1 MTEAMT
7 TGSSRLG
14 RASGALLIA
23 AAALANAV
31 FLHWLWRQHLN
42 WGIWDWDFQASL
54 VEAARSSILDF
65 GQLPLWNPWMGGG
78 GSLIGNPMSSTF
90 SPSFLPMLA
99 FGTVLGF
106 KVCIWIYL
114 LIAQVGTFLFA
125 RRIRLDPM
133 PAILAALVFSWGGA
147 FAQHLAHGHIGW
159 IGYAWVPFILVALH
173 GSVQRLQLLT
183 IGAGGLFLAFSWLDG
198 GAYHYLFV
206 PFFVGIY
213 AIGLSHQERS
223 LRPLI
228 AVAAFGGVALGLAAI
243 EIVPVAESVA
253 LFPRKTASVNNYYG
267 APFVP
272 TAIDL
277 FYQAFL
283 SRDQAHR
290 QELWMPFI
298 LNVGSYVGILP
309 LLLAGVG
316 AALRPVRVVPI
327 AVSFVLMLLVCL
339 GGTLPIDLWALL
351 HQLPGFDSM
360 MVPMRLR
367 ILPLFCIGILAGAGL
382 QAVSRSAGLAK
393 AGPGLAIATIAW
405 VAIDLFL
412 VNAPVYKVAYSV
424 PPMNIERRADFGHH
438 DLSPYRKI
446 YKQTALYPLWP
457 NVPTAVFP
465 AVLENAGVA
474 REGFPLTWPH
484 RAIPFEHPK
493 YPGAEIISVG
503 PGSKLLGHSVSPN
516 RLSFSVRGDGG
527 TVVINQNYWPGWQ
540 VVSGEARLVYS
551 HRGLLG
557 VLLPEGEQTLVLE
570 YRPASFRVGA
580 ALTLATLFGFG
591 GLAVWSRQRS
601 HASRVAS

>member
-1 MTEAMT
+1 MD
-7 TGSSRLG
+7 G
-14 RASGALLIA
+14 R
-23 AAALANAV
+23 
-31 FLHWLWRQHLN
+31 R
-42 WGIWDWDFQASL
+42 
-54 VEAARSSILDF
+54 
-65 GQLPLWNPWMGGG
+65 
-78 GSLIGNPMSSTF
+78 
-90 SPSFLPMLA
+90 LA

-106 KVCIWIYL
+106 KLCIWLYL

-133 PAILAALVFSWGGA
+133 PAVLAALIFSWGGA

-173 GSVQRLQLLT
+173 GCAQRLRLLT
-183 IGAGGLFLAFSWLDG
+183 IGAGGLFLALSWLDG

-206 PFFVGIY
+206 PLFVGIY
-213 AIGLSHQERS
+213 ASTLSLQERN
-223 LRPLI
+223 LRPLV
-228 AVAAFGGVALGLAAI
+228 AVAAFGVVALGLAAV
-243 EIVPVAESVA
+243 EIVPVAESVF

-277 FYQAFL
+277 LYQAFL

-290 QELWMPFI
+290 REAWMPFI
-298 LNVGSYVGILP
+298 LNVGSYVGVLP

-316 AALRPVRVVPI
+316 AALRPVRIAPI
-327 AVSFVLMLLVCL
+327 VASFVLMLLVCL
-339 GGTLPIDLWALL
+339 GGTLPIDLWAWL

-382 QAVSRSAGLAK
+382 QAVTRSGWLAK
-393 AGPGLAIATIAW
+393 AGPGVAIATIAW

-412 VNAPVYKVAYSV
+412 VNGPIFKVAYAV
-424 PPMNIERRADFGHH
+424 PPMEIERSAHFRHY
-438 DLSPYRKI
+438 DLSPYRET
-446 YKQTALYPLWP
+446 YQSTALYPLWP

-484 RAIPFEHPK
+484 RAFSFDHAN
-493 YPGAEIISVG
+493 YPGAEIFSIG
-503 PGSKLLGHSVSPN
+503 PGSELVSSSISPN
-516 RLSFSVRGDGG
+516 RISFSVRGEGG
-527 TVVINQNYWPGWQ
+527 RVVINQNFWPGWQ

-551 HRGLLG
+551 HQDLLG
-557 VLLPEGEQTLVLE
+557 VLLPAGEQTLVLE
-570 YRPASFRVGA
+570 FRPASFRIGA
-580 ALTLATLFGFG
+580 SLTLATVFGFG
-591 GLAVWSRQRS
+591 GLVVWNRK
-601 HASRVAS
+601 HARASSVVS